1 MCTERATERG
11 KNTYIH
17 LLPCIH
23 PLFCEE
29 ERVSMYAISVAKS
42 FRVFPHIHSV
52 LLTPQSVSRRKV
64 WVLHTVGNVRLW
76 RHWETP
82 GKDHRLR
89 PHCGYV
95 YLSMLIMQLQL
106 RDYPHPL
113 FQGTNWRASGR
124 IVFAEQEAQERGLH
138 ILITYREWDNWK
150 ISGCEL
156 AASHYFFYKFHSLFV
171 VAKLRIRPRFLRKCC
186 RDEECSGG
194 AESSLE
200 ERDHSEETPSSQVLL
215 WPWDGWVW
223 GKHNEFW
230 AIYDILYPLCILRRA
245 QILTYLR
252 MLHWH

>member
-42 FRVFPHIHSV
+42 FRVFPHIHSI

-89 PHCGYV
+89 PHLYQCFNYAATIEGLPPSTLPRHQLESKWEDCFCRARSTGERSAHFN
-95 YLSMLIMQLQL
+95 YLQRVGQLENIWM
-106 RDYPHPL
+106 RIGCFPL
-113 FQGTNWRASGR
+113 F
-124 IVFAEQEAQERGLH
+124 FL
-138 ILITYREWDNWK
+138 
-150 ISGCEL
+150 
-156 AASHYFFYKFHSLFV
+156 V
-171 VAKLRIRPRFLRKCC
+171 VAKLRIRPRFLRECC

-200 ERDHSEETPSSQVLL
+200 ERDHSEETPSTQVLL
-215 WPWDGWVW
+215 WPGDGWVW
-223 GKHNEFW
+223 GEHDEFW
-230 AIYDILYPLCILRRA
+230 AIYMIIYPLCILRRA